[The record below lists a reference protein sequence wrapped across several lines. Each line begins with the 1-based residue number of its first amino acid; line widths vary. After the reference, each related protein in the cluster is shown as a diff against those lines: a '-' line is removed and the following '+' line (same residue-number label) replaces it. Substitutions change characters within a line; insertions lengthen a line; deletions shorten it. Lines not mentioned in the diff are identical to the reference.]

1 MPVTRAHLGDRV
13 RVGPVSWT
21 VLWPARVVHAGSE
34 PNNASTVLL
43 VRVHGMSLLLT
54 GDVEPEAQRVLL
66 ARGGLGRVDVL
77 KVAHHGSAYQDPAL
91 LATARPRVAL
101 VSVGEDN
108 DYGHPAPSDAGRPA
122 SKRAPSS
129 GAPTGTARCW
139 SPAPDGRSG
148 WSPAAG
154 SVAPMADLPPPVTLV
169 TGPEDLLRDRAVAE
183 VLVQARAADPAVQ
196 VHDLSVVGLEPG
208 RVTGL
213 ASPSLFGE
221 LSVIV
226 VRDVAEAAEAVTAEL
241 KEHATAPQEGV
252 VLVLV
257 HHGGVK
263 GKALLDAVK
272 KAGAAVVECKP
283 VKWESDKVSFVQA
296 EFGRAHRRISHDA
309 ASALVDALGSDLREL
324 ANACSQLIADTQGTV
339 DAAVVERYH
348 AGRVEVSGFKV
359 ADAAVEGRHDEA
371 LRLLRHA
378 LATGTDPVPINAAF
392 ASGLRNLARVGGSA
406 RTVRPDDIARDLGI
420 APFQVRKAR
429 GQLSGWTGEG
439 VAQAIAAVAVADEQ
453 IKGAGTD
460 PVFALEQAIGA
471 IVAAR
476 SRRD

>member
-1 MPVTRAHLGDRV
+1 
-13 RVGPVSWT
+13 
-21 VLWPARVVHAGSE
+21 
-34 PNNASTVLL
+34 
-43 VRVHGMSLLLT
+43 
-54 GDVEPEAQRVLL
+54 
-66 ARGGLGRVDVL
+66 
-77 KVAHHGSAYQDPAL
+77 
-91 LATARPRVAL
+91 
-101 VSVGEDN
+101 
-108 DYGHPAPSDAGRPA
+108 
-122 SKRAPSS
+122 
-129 GAPTGTARCW
+129 
-139 SPAPDGRSG
+139 
-148 WSPAAG
+148 
-154 SVAPMADLPPPVTLV
+154 MADLPPPVTLV

-183 VLVQARAADPAVQ
+183 VLAHARAADPAVQ

-226 VRDVAEAAEAVTAEL
+226 LRDVAEGAEAVTTEL
-241 KEHATAPQEGV
+241 KEHVTAPQEGV

-263 GKALLDAVK
+263 GKALLDAAK

-296 EFGRAHRRISHDA
+296 EFSRAHRRISHDA

-324 ANACSQLIADTQGTV
+324 ANSCSQLIADTQGTV

-359 ADAAVEGRHDEA
+359 ADAAVEGRHEDA

-471 IVAAR
+471 IVDAR